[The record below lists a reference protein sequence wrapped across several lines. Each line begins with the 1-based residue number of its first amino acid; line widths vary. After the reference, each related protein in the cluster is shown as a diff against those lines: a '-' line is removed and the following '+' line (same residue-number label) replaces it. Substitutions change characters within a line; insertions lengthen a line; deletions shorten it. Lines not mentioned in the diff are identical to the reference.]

1 MRMTEELDDTRPA
14 STRTARES
22 EPVAEAAPI
31 VETTLLD
38 ETVADTVMSIRSVSE
53 LVEPAAAVA
62 SPTALGVAVSASLPP
77 TAPPHHT
84 GVYSFRVGQRAQAI
98 LLDRPAR
105 VGREPAAPR
114 VFSGVSP
121 RLVRVPS
128 PSHEVSGTHLELRQ
142 VGSSVIVTDLRSTN
156 GSVVR
161 QPGSVPRKLR
171 QGESVVVSPG
181 TLVDIGDGNILHI
194 LPMQRLA

>member
-1 MRMTEELDDTRPA
+1 MRMTEELDNTRPA
-14 STRTARES
+14 STGTARES
-22 EPVAEAAPI
+22 GPVAEIAPV
-31 VETTLLD
+31 VESTFLD
-38 ETVADTVMSIRSVSE
+38 ETVADTVISIRPVSE
-53 LVEPAAAVA
+53 LVEPAVAVA
-62 SPTALGVAVSASLPP
+62 SPTALGVAVSASRPP
-77 TAPPHHT
+77 TAPLHHT

-114 VFSGVSP
+114 VSSGVSP

-156 GSVVR
+156 GSVVL

-181 TLVDIGDGNILHI
+181 TLVDIGDENILHV